1 MGGTA
6 LPATSVALSSS
17 CFARVNAAA
26 IFVLAVNAHEVGPVT
41 AVMWSAPTARSML
54 YFVHVYM

>member
-1 MGGTA
+1 MGETVLLA
-6 LPATSVALSSS
+6 ITVALSSRY
-17 CFARVNAAA
+17 FAKASVAA